1 MNHFYHLTLT
11 MLDEHDYL
19 RDMCDEHDYLRK
31 MFDYHGFDDIVDK
44 LYQEYFTSLNEE
56 YSVFFESNK
65 KEKKYRFIDEPWN
78 PYYQQ

>member
-1 MNHFYHLTLT
+1 

-19 RDMCDEHDYLRK
+19 REMCDEHDYLRE

-44 LYQEYFTSLNEE
+44 LYQEYLTSLNEE
-56 YSVFFESNK
+56 YYVVFESNK

-78 PYYQQ
+78 PYYYQ